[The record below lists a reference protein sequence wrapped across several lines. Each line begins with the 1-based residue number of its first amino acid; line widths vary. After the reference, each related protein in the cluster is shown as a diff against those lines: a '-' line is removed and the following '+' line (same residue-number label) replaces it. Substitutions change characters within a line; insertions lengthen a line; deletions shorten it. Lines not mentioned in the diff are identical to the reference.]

1 MFDGNDYAYWKVRM
15 RVFLKSLNEK
25 VWLSVENGLTKPATL
40 VDQWYD
46 EQVDV
51 ANYNS
56 KAMNAIYNGVSSMQ
70 FKKISNVEVAKTSW
84 TILEA
89 THDERTKEVK
99 INKLQQL
106 TTKFENIK
114 MSEDESFDDF

>member
-15 RVFLKSLNEK
+15 RVFLKSLDEN

-46 EQVDV
+46 EQIDV

-89 THDERTKEVK
+89 THERTKEVK

>member
-1 MFDGNDYAYWKVRM
+1 M
-15 RVFLKSLNEK
+15 
-25 VWLSVENGLTKPATL
+25 SVENGLTKPTTL

-46 EQVDV
+46 GQIDV

-70 FKKISNVEVAKTSW
+70 FTKISNVEVAKTSW

-89 THDERTKEVK
+89 THERTKEVK
-99 INKLQQL
+99 INNLEQL

>member
-15 RVFLKSLNEK
+15 RVFLKSLDEK

-46 EQVDV
+46 EQIDV

-89 THDERTKEVK
+89 THERTKEVK

>member
-15 RVFLKSLNEK
+15 RVFLKSLDEK

-46 EQVDV
+46 EQIDV

>member
-15 RVFLKSLNEK
+15 RVFLKSLDEK
-25 VWLSVENGLTKPATL
+25 VWLFVENGLTKPATL

-46 EQVDV
+46 EQIDV

-89 THDERTKEVK
+89 THERTKEVK

>member
-15 RVFLKSLNEK
+15 RVFLKSLDEN

-40 VDQWYD
+40 VDQWYG
-46 EQVDV
+46 EQIDV

-89 THDERTKEVK
+89 THERTKEVK

>member
-15 RVFLKSLNEK
+15 RVFLKSLDEN

-40 VDQWYD
+40 VDQWYG
-46 EQVDV
+46 EQIDV

-70 FKKISNVEVAKTSW
+70 FTKISNVEVAKTSW

-89 THDERTKEVK
+89 THERTKEVK

>member
-15 RVFLKSLNEK
+15 RVFLKSLDEK

-46 EQVDV
+46 GQIDV

-89 THDERTKEVK
+89 THERTKEVK